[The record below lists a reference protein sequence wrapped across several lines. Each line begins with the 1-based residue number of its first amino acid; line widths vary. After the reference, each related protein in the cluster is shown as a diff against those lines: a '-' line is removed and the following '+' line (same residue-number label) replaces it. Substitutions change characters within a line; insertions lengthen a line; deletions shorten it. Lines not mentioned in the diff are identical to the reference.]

1 MNTSTDYVSVVIDN
15 DGYAVISRAGQT
27 PDDAE
32 SSARS
37 ALQSVPEPTTAD
49 AVHTY
54 RAVYTYRVT
63 YRHDDAQGW
72 RTEIGRECVRESP
85 YRPAFGIDP
94 VAPVVGMPAT
104 VCIGTDTYAAR
115 VVDVIPA
122 RGRRRVAVFLA
133 LADDP
138 ADSSRYVPSH
148 TQSGVWHSVHGCRR
162 AYLGAART
170 YRDPTR

>member
-1 MNTSTDYVSVVIDN
+1 MNTSTEYVSEVIDN
-15 DGYAVISRAGQT
+15 DGYRVISRTGQT

-37 ALQSVPEPTTAD
+37 ALRSVP

-54 RAVYTYRVT
+54 RAIYTYRVT
-63 YRHDDAQGW
+63 YRHDDAQGR
-72 RTEIGRECVRESP
+72 RTQIGHECVRQSP

-94 VAPVVGMPAT
+94 VAPIVGMPAT
-104 VCIGTDTYAAR
+104 ICIGTDTYAAR

-133 LADDP
+133 FADDP
-138 ADSSRYVPSH
+138 ANSSRYVPSRV
-148 TQSGVWHSVHGCRR
+148 QSGLWHSVHGCRR

-170 YRDPTR
+170 YRNPSF